1 MYEKTETRKST
12 TIEERLKNEYR
23 LRINGEM
30 LKIN

>member
-1 MYEKTETRKST
+1 MFKKTETRKT

-23 LRINGEM
+23 LRINGKK